1 MFISTQL
8 YLINNKNL
16 DAYVYLVLCPAVSI
30 NKNQAVSRNLGHFY
44 ICNLKSNCIIIR
56 RTFSLEYFRLTQEYC
71 VIFLNITLQLDIFP
85 LDMDHYKTPPC
96 SRPSSQVGTP

>member
-44 ICNLKSNCIIIR
+44 ICNLKSKLYHNKKNIFFGI
-56 RTFSLEYFRLTQEYC
+56 FSFNPRVLCNISKYYSPAGYF
-71 VIFLNITLQLDIFP
+71 
-85 LDMDHYKTPPC
+85 PPGHG
-96 SRPSSQVGTP
+96 SL

>member
-30 NKNQAVSRNLGHFY
+30 NKNQAVSRNLGQFK
-44 ICNLKSNCIIIR
+44 IEIVS
-56 RTFSLEYFRLTQEYC
+56 
-71 VIFLNITLQLDIFP
+71 
-85 LDMDHYKTPPC
+85 
-96 SRPSSQVGTP
+96 